1 MPDANGKRPLRVGLT
16 GGIACG
22 KSVVAEMFAELG
34 AEIIDTDVIAREI
47 VAPGKPAL
55 IEVRKRFGDQVL
67 SDDGSLDRAAL
78 RQIVFSDS
86 RARRDLEAIL
96 HPRIREETRRRARQ
110 GRGDYQLIVV
120 PLLYESPIREFV
132 DRILVVDCDEKTQ
145 LERLLARDSE
155 SAAQAMR
162 MIEAQATRE
171 QRLSIADDVV
181 DNSGDLEVTREAVRA
196 LDALYRRCPDS

>member
-78 RQIVFSDS
+78 REIVFSDS